1 MSIFNVSIFPN
12 VNYHHLTEV
21 SCKDQLKLLKNVYL
35 LVQKGIYIMKLV
47 IAEKPSVVERIAI
60 DLVNENCI
68 VTDLN
73 NAGNV
78 LFGNVI
84 TTIQVAICTDDF
96 YVIETKIESTKR
108 VISLDIDLVRNWI
121 NNLQDTYIN
130 NQINEKHRL
139 YLRQNS
145 PLIKY

>member
-1 MSIFNVSIFPN
+1 
-12 VNYHHLTEV
+12 
-21 SCKDQLKLLKNVYL
+21 
-35 LVQKGIYIMKLV
+35 MKLV

-60 DLVNENCI
+60 NLVNENCI

-96 YVIETKIESTKR
+96 YVIETKIESTNR
-108 VISLDIDLVRNWI
+108 VISLDIELVRNWI